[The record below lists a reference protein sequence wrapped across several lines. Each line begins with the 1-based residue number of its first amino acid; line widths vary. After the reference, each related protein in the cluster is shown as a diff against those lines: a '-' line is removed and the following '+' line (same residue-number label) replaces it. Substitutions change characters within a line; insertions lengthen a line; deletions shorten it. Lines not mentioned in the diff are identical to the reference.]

1 MTDERNGAS
10 VLVVDD
16 DPFVL
21 EATCSLLNGYGLQAI
36 ACQQSQQALQ
46 KLKESSADI
55 VLSDIQMPGL
65 SGIGLLEQIH
75 LWNSELP
82 VVLMTAYAELD
93 LAIGAI
99 KKGAF
104 DFIVKPYRPDHLIHT
119 LDKAAKYS
127 RLVQVEKKYKNMLEA
142 TVRMRTQELA
152 DALVLVKN
160 LSKEVVQRLITVT
173 EFRDTDTG
181 AHVSRIALFS
191 QSIAEALHLSVD
203 FTETLSFASP
213 MHDIGKVGIPDTI
226 LLKPGKLTAEEF
238 EIMKTHTSIG
248 ENILSSSEH
257 PSIQMAASIALSH
270 HERWDGSGYPKG
282 LKNEAIPLE
291 GRIVM
296 ICDQYDALRSKR
308 SYKEAFD
315 HSQAVEIITEGD
327 GRTLPGHFDPEIL
340 KAFVQVAPRFE
351 EIQDRFR
358 HDSSRPARRPGRPC
372 LSAQSGV

>member
-191 QSIAEALHLSVD
+191 QSIAEALHLSAD
-203 FTETLSFASP
+203 FTETLSFASS
-213 MHDIGKVGIPDTI
+213 MHDIGKVGIPAAI

-238 EIMKTHTSIG
+238 EIMKPHTSIG

-315 HSQAVEIITEGD
+315 HSQALEIITEGD

-340 KAFVQVAPRFE
+340 KAFVQMAPRFE

-358 HDSSRPARRPGRPC
+358 HDSSRPAR
-372 LSAQSGV
+372 